1 MGELGDGTCVHLEKV
16 LGSWVEIVDLGWPGT
31 CWRRQRCTRREQ
43 AGDGRSELVG
53 SRLETLTLN
62 KLVMANVGCEACD
75 DKRSFKVS
83 LDDSSRRLVLSLRTI
98 GRHVYIYPA
107 PNPSFPT
114 CQH

>member
-16 LGSWVEIVDLGWPGT
+16 LGSWVEIVDLGWPGA

-53 SRLETLTLN
+53 SRLETLTLS
-62 KLVMANVGCEACD
+62 KLVMVNVGCD

-83 LDDSSRRLVLSLRTI
+83 LDDSSRRLALSLHTI